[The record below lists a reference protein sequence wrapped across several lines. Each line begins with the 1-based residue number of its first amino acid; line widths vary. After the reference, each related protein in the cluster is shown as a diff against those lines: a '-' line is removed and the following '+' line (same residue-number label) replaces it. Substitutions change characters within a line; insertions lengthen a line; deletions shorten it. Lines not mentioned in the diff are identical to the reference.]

1 MRDARFGS
9 DLLLSLRFN
18 GPGPDCILRRRVKEL
33 GLKRRTR
40 GHRAGLHCV
49 HSRRAYVLTSSALGS
64 VPVITGNRP
73 LRVRV
78 VGPDADPASV
88 PPSSAASSRI
98 PVGVDHR
105 ATDCLI
111 RPNLQRHACHPTRQ
125 LMCAMLNR
133 CPHSIANKVDV
144 VSQCWRDHGLD
155 VLGLTETWHED
166 ADDVALRRL
175 RSTGLQMLE
184 RARPVRPGAKTND
197 IFYQNHGGVAVVASS
212 AIRLSKISAP
222 FEPITFEHLIARV
235 TVSGSSHIFVVVYRP
250 GSAKVTA
257 AFFDEFRLLL
267 EFLSSFAMPYVITG
281 DLNIRFDRP
290 EDPVMLRATELMDM
304 FGAVQSVRS
313 TTQDRGG
320 ILDVVI
326 TRVEDTPSVVDVI
339 RIPGNASDHRL
350 VTWHFVAAPAET
362 PVYKTQH
369 RRSWRQ
375 FDLERFRSDLAA
387 SCLCDGTLGP
397 TSPGGAST
405 EALRF
410 DEVIADLLDAHA
422 PMAEIT
428 CRVRPSSDRWYDS
441 ECRSAKRHA
450 RRLERRYKKT
460 LSTAAREHWVEALG
474 SMHRLVRSKRGRY
487 WRSKID
493 TRRDPASLWRTIN
506 EGLGRGGD
514 GASHPATGLSAEA
527 FADFFDQKVSDVRSA
542 TDGAPAPEVRD
553 ISTADRFLSFAP
565 VTTDIVC
572 RMVNEAVN
580 KFSMKDPMPTWLLK
594 SCIDL
599 LAPYITS
606 FFNSSLSSGAF
617 PTCYKDAYVTP
628 RLKKSTLPSCELS
641 SYRPISNLSFLSK
654 LL

>member
-18 GPGPDCILRRRVKEL
+18 GSGPDCILRRRVKEL
-33 GLKRRTR
+33 GLRRRTR

-49 HSRRAYVLTSSALGS
+49 RSRRSYVLTSSALGS

-73 LRVRV
+73 LPARV
-78 VGPDADPASV
+78 VGPDADPASM
-88 PPSSAASSRI
+88 PTSSAASSRI
-98 PVGVDHR
+98 PDVVDRR

-111 RPNLQRHACHPTRQ
+111 RPDLQRHACHPTRQ
-125 LMCAMLNR
+125 LMCATLNI
-133 CPHSIANKVDV
+133 HSIANKVDV

-184 RARPVRPGAKTND
+184 RARPVRPGARTD
-197 IFYQNHGGVAVVASS
+197 DVFYQNHGGVAMVASS
-212 AIRLSKISAP
+212 AVRLSKISAP
-222 FEPITFEHLIARV
+222 FEPMTFEHLIARV
-235 TVSGSSHIFVVVYRP
+235 TVAGSSFIFVVIYRP
-250 GSAKVTA
+250 GSAAVTA

-281 DLNIRFDRP
+281 DVNIRFDRP
-290 EDPVMLRATELMDM
+290 EDPTTLRATELMDM

-326 TRVEDTPSVVDVI
+326 TRVDDKPSVVDVI

-350 VTWHFVAAPAET
+350 VTWPFVATPAET

-397 TSPGGAST
+397 PSLGDAST
-405 EALRF
+405 AALRF
-410 DEVIADLLDAHA
+410 DEVIAALLDAHA

-460 LSTAAREHWVEALG
+460 RSTAAREHWVEALG

-506 EGLGRGGD
+506 EGLGRRGD

-553 ISTADRFLSFAP
+553 ILSADRLFSFAP
-565 VTTDIVC
+565 VTSDIVC

-594 SCIDL
+594 SCVDL

-606 FFNSSLSSGAF
+606 LFNSSLSSGAF

-628 RLKKSTLPSCELS
+628 RLKKPTLP
-641 SYRPISNLSFLSK
+641 P
-654 LL
+654 